1 MTRILR
7 INNLSDDT
15 TVDDL
20 RALFASVGTIA
31 GVKISRHE
39 ETGKPRGFGF
49 VKMMSTVDARSAIRT
64 LNGRTLR
71 GREIQVVVVRS
82 APGTRKPGEGRKPAQ
97 TP

>member
-20 RALFASVGTIA
+20 RALFASMGTIA
-31 GVKISRHE
+31 GVKISRHA
-39 ETGKPRGFGF
+39 ETGESRGFGF
-49 VKMMSTVDARSAIRT
+49 VKMKTKDAARSALSA
-64 LNGRTLR
+64 LNGQTLR
-71 GREIQVVVVRS
+71 GRAIRVVAVRS
-82 APGTRKPGEGRKPAQ
+82 APGTRKPGDGRKPAQ

>member
-20 RALFASVGTIA
+20 RALFAAVGEIA

-39 ETGKPRGFGF
+39 ETGESRGFGF
-49 VKMMSTVDARSAIRT
+49 VKMKNKDAARSALSA

-71 GREIQVVVVRS
+71 GREIRVVVAHS

-97 TP
+97 TL

>member
-39 ETGKPRGFGF
+39 ETGESRGFGF
-49 VKMMSTVDARSAIRT
+49 VKMKTKDAARSALST

-71 GREIQVVVVRS
+71 GREIRIVVARS
-82 APGTRKPGEGRKPAQ
+82 APGTRKPGEGRKPAK